1 MILSTMEELGNPTT
15 TSSTSPSSIKLVR
28 LSLTIL
34 DLMILLN
41 ATSPRLLRTS
51 QTGSL
56 MERMAMH
63 TWILICMTIFLT
75 GSTLTTCLLLGLMHS
90 AYSSTIL
97 EIFTNPSILLLA
109 STTNTLMVTKELTS
123 SPFLTTMKLMNSM
136 PSGIRES
143 ILYVET
149 SLDHSLK
156 QLMMLSKLRQLTLT
170 WQLTNT
176 L

>member
-1 MILSTMEELGNPTT
+1 
-15 TSSTSPSSIKLVR
+15 
-28 LSLTIL
+28 
-34 DLMILLN
+34 
-41 ATSPRLLRTS
+41 
-51 QTGSL
+51 
-56 MERMAMH
+56 
-63 TWILICMTIFLT
+63 
-75 GSTLTTCLLLGLMHS
+75 
-90 AYSSTIL
+90 
-97 EIFTNPSILLLA
+97 
-109 STTNTLMVTKELTS
+109 MVTKELTS

-149 SLDHSLK
+149 SLDPSLK